1 MNRIR
6 ILREGRKLRQ
16 DDISKL
22 LGINVPSVSK
32 YESGD
37 TDIPQSKLEI
47 LANFFEVSIDYLVCH
62 NSKKSIKEDYHVS
75 AEEYNLIKKYRLL
88 DERGKESVDDTI
100 DREYKHSIPNI
111 KEQEAM

>member
-6 ILREGRKLRQ
+6 TLREERRMRQ
-16 DDISKL
+16 DDISKI

-47 LANFFEVSIDYLVCH
+47 LADFFGVSIDYLICH
-62 NSKKSIKEDYHVS
+62 SSKRISDENNTVS
-75 AEEYNLIKKYRLL
+75 KEEYNLIKKYRVL
-88 DERGKESVDDTI
+88 DERGKESVDETLE
-100 DREYKHSIPNI
+100 REYRHANPKPTES
-111 KEQEAM
+111 AM